1 MINYT
6 FSGVISLSFN
16 WHSELCPVEDSAF
29 HIIHLKA
36 LLLHFQAG
44 TMTSTSASAVDVIGA
59 GFIKLTDAGIECLG
73 VEVIQLVGAS
83 QMTFCVF
90 FGSADI
96 EKEAGGICLCLVDK
110 GLWSQYDDTIRWG
123 CFC

>member
-29 HIIHLKA
+29 HIIYLEA

-44 TMTSTSASAVDVIGA
+44 TMASTSASAVDVIGA
-59 GFIKLTDAGIECLG
+59 GFIELFDSGIECLG
-73 VEVIQLVGAS
+73 IEVIQLSGAS

-96 EKEAGGICLCLVDK
+96 EEEAGGICLCLVDE
-110 GLWSQYDDTIRWG
+110 GLWSQYDDAVGWG
-123 CFC
+123 

>member
-1 MINYT
+1 MA
-6 FSGVISLSFN
+6 SL
-16 WHSELCPVEDSAF
+16 
-29 HIIHLKA
+29 
-36 LLLHFQAG
+36 
-44 TMTSTSASAVDVIGA
+44 SASAIDVVGA

-96 EKEAGGICLCLVDK
+96 EEEAGGIRLCLVDK
-110 GLWSQYDDTIRWG
+110 GLWSQYDDAIRWG

>member
-59 GFIKLTDAGIECLG
+59 GFIELFDS
-73 VEVIQLVGAS
+73 VEVR
-83 QMTFCVF
+83 
-90 FGSADI
+90 SARNPHNKI
-96 EKEAGGICLCLVDK
+96 LSIIYVRVKQKEEKPVLSKVRRGGKRKKDA
-110 GLWSQYDDTIRWG
+110 DAEEE
-123 CFC
+123 

>member
-59 GFIKLTDAGIECLG
+59 GFIELFDSGIECLG
-73 VEVIQLVGAS
+73 IEVIQLSGIS
-83 QMTFCVF
+83 QMSFCIF
-90 FGSADI
+90 LWGADI
-96 EKEAGGICLCLVDK
+96 
-110 GLWSQYDDTIRWG
+110 
-123 CFC
+123 

>member
-59 GFIKLTDAGIECLG
+59 GFIQLLDAGIESLG
-73 VEVIQLVGAS
+73 IEVIQLSGIS
-83 QMTFCVF
+83 QMTF
-90 FGSADI
+90 
-96 EKEAGGICLCLVDK
+96 
-110 GLWSQYDDTIRWG
+110 
-123 CFC
+123 